1 MTAETMTV
9 HKALAELKIL
19 GGRIEGAIL
28 SGDFVI
34 TKKNNQD
41 TVKGKIMTSAR
52 MTYVSVPFVCRRT
65 ISPSFGCQSSS
76 LAFVLIRR
84 FSSPYRPGF
93 RNLLTD
99 LYPPLSAATT
109 CCTPHRVSPSG

>member
-41 TVKGKIMTSAR
+41 TVKGKTVEQYKAKTTELS
-52 MTYVSVPFVCRRT
+52 RRH
-65 ISPSFGCQSSS
+65 
-76 LAFVLIRR
+76 LI
-84 FSSPYRPGF
+84 
-93 RNLLTD
+93 
-99 LYPPLSAATT
+99 
-109 CCTPHRVSPSG
+109 